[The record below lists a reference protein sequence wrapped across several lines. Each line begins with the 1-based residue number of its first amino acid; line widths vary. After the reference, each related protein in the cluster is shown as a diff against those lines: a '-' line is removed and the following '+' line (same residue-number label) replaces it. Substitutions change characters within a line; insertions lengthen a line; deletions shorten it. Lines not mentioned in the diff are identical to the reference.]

1 MPTDNVAERIDIQV
15 QGPHDDTTADLT
27 DGTLVPGSADP
38 GGSGLQA
45 LNENNALPPDSDEPR
60 TPRRMVAEGTNPGDS
75 EVQVMASNSVTEGLS
90 ISSSAGDEPGVLRK
104 AVPPDTDTDRFTQ
117 APENGAQ
124 AASLSFEGQ
133 GGPTGFDHG
142 GPGIVDTGGTAA
154 DSGQDT
160 HTVSD
165 NISLAILEPPDLRAA
180 GIRSSHQGNN
190 VGSDGISGRI
200 GWNPTNDPNA
210 LRVYWFRP

>member
-45 LNENNALPPDSDEPR
+45 LNENNALPLDSDEPH

-75 EVQVMASNSVTEGLS
+75 DIQVAASYGVTEGVLV
-90 ISSSAGDEPGVLRK
+90 SAGDNEPAVLRK

-142 GPGIVDTGGTAA
+142 GAGIVDTGGAAA

-180 GIRSSHQGNN
+180 GIRSSRQGDG
-190 VGSDGISGRI
+190 VGGDGVSGRL